1 MSLSILKAFY
11 PPAFETI
18 KWWSWQCHMKW
29 TKRERGNVILIT
41 NGSLN
46 CSAFDFSFLANL
58 ITRIIFIRYAGPL
71 GDDEISSVAHIYSE
85 RVVIHHASHLNHWF
99 IWGLRFQGAIKILY
113 LTKVVVL
120 LIYGNCWLLSG
131 LEWQIYCMWYPKPLT
146 AFCGTTCGAQCVP
159 GLYLQTH
166 CWPLV
171 ICVLY
176 ISSSCSTCC
185 VFI

>member
-1 MSLSILKAFY
+1 MDIHSGIWFTLMSLSILKAFY

-58 ITRIIFIRYAGPL
+58 IMRIIFIRYAGPL
-71 GDDEISSVAHIYSE
+71 GDDEISSVAHIYLE

-113 LTKVVVL
+113 LTEVVVL
-120 LIYGNCWLLSG
+120 LIYRNCWLLSG
-131 LEWQIYCMWYPKPLT
+131 LEWQIYCICNHWLLFVEGPVDLSLLHR
-146 AFCGTTCGAQCVP
+146 C
-159 GLYLQTH
+159 LQT
-166 CWPLV
+166 
-171 ICVLY
+171 Y
-176 ISSSCSTCC
+176 
-185 VFI
+185 